1 MKLVIMEID
10 TRGIKDAPIE
20 IIDLDKDIIKSL
32 TKYMEENG
40 FNVVGSYGG
49 IYFRHSDGR
58 VRYANRIFVNET
70 IHYSKSKLNEFNG
83 FMGELEYNSFIIQ
96 KGITNK

>member
-1 MKLVIMEID
+1 MKLAILEID
-10 TRGIKDAPIE
+10 QRGIKDAPIE
-20 IIDLDKDIIKSL
+20 IIPEEGTSRSL
-32 TKYMEENG
+32 KEYMEKNG
-40 FNVVGSYGG
+40 FELMDPHGG
-49 IYFRHSDGR
+49 IFFKHLDGR

-70 IHYSKSKLNEFNG
+70 IHYSKSKLNEFNS